1 MTTINELYLKG
12 YGYKKIAKELKIST
26 RKVVYELLD
35 LGYDDFMIF
44 PEQKI
49 QDQII
54 IDYNDLNTEKLARKY
69 KMSSIKIC
77 AILKLNNVKIV
88 PAGYHKDYNKK
99 VNHDFFDKIDSE
111 EKAYWL
117 GFLYADGYNNT
128 DFYQIEFALKE
139 EDEYMVNLFKKSL
152 SSTYRT
158 IKKAVN
164 LNDKIFYSFRHTV
177 YSKKISKDLEKLG
190 CPKNKSLKLKFPTND
205 QVPEYLISHFM
216 RGYFDGDGCISGT
229 KFMLNGTKEFLDKYV
244 EILRK
249 NTNISEAGYW
259 TMDGKS
265 HRWSHAGK
273 KDLKL
278 ISNFLYKDSNI
289 FLKRKYDRFNICPC
303 SQ

>member
-12 YGYKKIAKELKIST
+12 YGYKKIAKELKISI
-26 RKVVYELLD
+26 RKVIYELLN

-88 PAGYHKDYNKK
+88 PAGYHKDYDKK

-152 SSTYRT
+152 SSTYKT

-164 LNDKIFYSFRHTV
+164 LNNKIFYSFRHTI

-229 KFMLNGTKEFLDKYV
+229 KFMLNGTEEFLGKYV

-273 KDLKL
+273 KDFKL